1 MLENIGALDW
11 LVIAGLGAFG
21 FGVVR
26 FMLAVAQQKR
36 EERESERGEER

>member
-11 LVIAGLGAFG
+11 LVIAALGAFG

-26 FMLAVAQQKR
+26 FMLAVAQEKR
-36 EERESERGEER
+36 EERERERDAER